1 MPLLSSFAAHF
12 LGLHFLKE
20 FHYSAPYPATTAAL
34 PSVRAT
40 NLRKSNIAYPFNS
53 SIERESLS
61 QENQR

>member
-12 LGLHFLKE
+12 LGLHFVKE

-40 NLRKSNIAYPFNS
+40 NL
-53 SIERESLS
+53 
-61 QENQR
+61 